1 MYDKLKD
8 ANATFSALMGF
19 IKDPIVKSFRKFDS
33 SLFTQRGVNGVTGT
47 AAMPRDVM
55 FRQMEKDVFAS
66 NSKEAID
73 QFKVIIGA
81 SGKNATPNGKALF
94 EAAKVR
100 YLFNSFFKS
109 FDTAGS
115 PQAKSIFNDVAEDV
129 MIKSGNKYMTEAM
142 QELGTETI
150 ATGRAFSIDDV
161 RLNNGIYDV
170 SKIKFG
176 PKDFVEFN
184 INKFMDNLGIGKA
197 TEDLGREKMEAM
209 LGKQGFNEFLKFT
222 DYMKAISDVA
232 VSDTSTFLQRR
243 FTLSGGKGVL
253 SGVVIGG
260 GMAAVNPLAP
270 AVFLF
275 LARRKAGRILSDPVA
290 LRYLNDALGADEML
304 KVVRGEKIRGQRYGR
319 AYKPKLTALGLTQ
332 KREAFA
338 RLMNYVA
345 DEDEDTPKIN
355 PKNIDPVRI
364 QEELLGM
371 PFESP
376 QPRYDEK
383 NLPKETIESMFAQ
396 DFVPS
401 SGSVETDNQMVD
413 YLQYTAKAE
422 TENKC

>member
-1 MYDKLKD
+1 
-8 ANATFSALMGF
+8 
-19 IKDPIVKSFRKFDS
+19 
-33 SLFTQRGVNGVTGT
+33 
-47 AAMPRDVM
+47 
-55 FRQMEKDVFAS
+55 
-66 NSKEAID
+66 
-73 QFKVIIGA
+73 
-81 SGKNATPNGKALF
+81 
-94 EAAKVR
+94 
-100 YLFNSFFKS
+100 
-109 FDTAGS
+109 
-115 PQAKSIFNDVAEDV
+115 
-129 MIKSGNKYMTEAM
+129 
-142 QELGTETI
+142 
-150 ATGRAFSIDDV
+150 
-161 RLNNGIYDV
+161 
-170 SKIKFG
+170 
-176 PKDFVEFN
+176 
-184 INKFMDNLGIGKA
+184 MDNLGIGKA
-197 TEDLGREKMEAM
+197 TEDLGRKKMEAM

-275 LARRKAGRILSDPVA
+275 LARKAGRILSDPVA

-422 TENKC
+422 TETNVDQEQRDQQANQASVMGDIELQSPVQGTTDTGQAVNPQQFQALFPNDPTGAAIAMRGRRA

>member
-1 MYDKLKD
+1 
-8 ANATFSALMGF
+8 
-19 IKDPIVKSFRKFDS
+19 
-33 SLFTQRGVNGVTGT
+33 
-47 AAMPRDVM
+47 
-55 FRQMEKDVFAS
+55 
-66 NSKEAID
+66 
-73 QFKVIIGA
+73 
-81 SGKNATPNGKALF
+81 
-94 EAAKVR
+94 
-100 YLFNSFFKS
+100 
-109 FDTAGS
+109 
-115 PQAKSIFNDVAEDV
+115 
-129 MIKSGNKYMTEAM
+129 
-142 QELGTETI
+142 
-150 ATGRAFSIDDV
+150 
-161 RLNNGIYDV
+161 
-170 SKIKFG
+170 
-176 PKDFVEFN
+176 
-184 INKFMDNLGIGKA
+184 
-197 TEDLGREKMEAM
+197 
-209 LGKQGFNEFLKFT
+209 
-222 DYMKAISDVA
+222 MKAISDVA

-275 LARRKAGRILSDPVA
+275 LARKAGRILSDPVA

-422 TENKC
+422 TETNVDQEQRDQQANQASVMGDIELQSPVQGTTDTGQAVNPHSSKLYFQMIQQVQQ

>member
-1 MYDKLKD
+1 MKAIASIGNNLITPKEYGGVMRMLNRAIEGTDFKLPTGSVWQLREFMEQDFNSFGVNLTKDNLLSDETIKEAYENMVQQSGKEFADADIAYKIGQGEKMYDKLKD

-19 IKDPIVKSFRKFDS
+19 IKSPLIKSFRKFDS

-94 EAAKVR
+94 EAAKAR

-115 PQAKSIFNDVAEDV
+115 PQAKSIFNDVAEEV

-176 PKDFVEFN
+176 PKDFAEFN

-197 TEDLGREKMEAM
+197 TEDLGRNKMEAM
-209 LGKQGFNEFLKFT
+209 LGKQGFNEFL
-222 DYMKAISDVA
+222 
-232 VSDTSTFLQRR
+232 
-243 FTLSGGKGVL
+243 
-253 SGVVIGG
+253 
-260 GMAAVNPLAP
+260 
-270 AVFLF
+270 
-275 LARRKAGRILSDPVA
+275 
-290 LRYLNDALGADEML
+290 
-304 KVVRGEKIRGQRYGR
+304 
-319 AYKPKLTALGLTQ
+319 
-332 KREAFA
+332 
-338 RLMNYVA
+338 
-345 DEDEDTPKIN
+345 
-355 PKNIDPVRI
+355 
-364 QEELLGM
+364 
-371 PFESP
+371 
-376 QPRYDEK
+376 
-383 NLPKETIESMFAQ
+383 
-396 DFVPS
+396 
-401 SGSVETDNQMVD
+401 
-413 YLQYTAKAE
+413 
-422 TENKC
+422 